1 MTVYALTLSVGIAT
15 GSETLLGLFSTA
27 EKAEAIKQKHSKA
40 HGYGEYHYDI
50 TDLALDEE
58 LDITL
63 AEW

>member
-1 MTVYALTLSVGIAT
+1 MKVFALTLTVGIAS

-27 EKAEAIKQKHSKA
+27 EKAETAKQEHSNA

-50 TDLALDEE
+50 TDLELDKE
-58 LDITL
+58 LDITI